1 MSYFQ
6 IGPQD
11 GLFYEH
17 HPPADTDNISF
28 VFFNALTADTAAWEA
43 VICPILRAA
52 GYGTL
57 TYNMRGQTDSPFS
70 PELELSE
77 KLVVDDAVKLLA
89 EVSPFKPILVGLSI
103 GGLFAARVW
112 SAGADASGL
121 VLINTLRRDGPR
133 LKWISD
139 SLVRTVEI
147 GGLTLF
153 RDLFLPLLMGE
164 EWLQKNRPDFLLPDA
179 EYPALEP
186 GSGHYKLL
194 SEAGRHAD
202 WNIPYEKLDLPTMV
216 ITGLQ
221 DHVFL
226 EKEVVD
232 ALFARIPN
240 GRRIDMPAAS
250 HLIPAEQPEA
260 LAENLIA
267 FAKEIS

>member
-1 MSYFQ
+1 MSFLE

-11 GLFYEH
+11 GLYYEH
-17 HPPADTDNISF
+17 HLPADTDRSSF
-28 VFFNALTADTAAWEA
+28 VFFNALTGDTAAWEA
-43 VICPILRAA
+43 VICPILRDA

-70 PELELSE
+70 PEAELNE
-77 KLVVDDAVKLLA
+77 KLIVADAVGLLA
-89 EVSPFKPILVGLSI
+89 KVSPPRPILVGLSI

-112 SAGADASGL
+112 SAGTEAIGL
-121 VLINTLRRDGPR
+121 VLINTLRREGPR
-133 LKWISD
+133 LKWIGD
-139 SLVRTVEI
+139 ALVRAVEV

-164 EWLQKNRPDFLLPDA
+164 DWLQKNRPDFLLPDS

-194 SEAGRHAD
+194 SEAGRHSD
-202 WNIPYEKLDLPTMV
+202 WNFPYEKLSLPTVV

-221 DHVFL
+221 DHVFF
-226 EKEVVD
+226 EKEAVE
-232 ALFARIPN
+232 ALFARIPD
-240 GRRIDMPAAS
+240 GRRVDMPAAG
-250 HLIPAEQPEA
+250 HLITAEQPAE
-260 LAENLIA
+260 LAETLIS